1 MKSSQQRLI
10 RNINQKAFWRIDPFE
25 YVFYGFEYLPNA
37 SISEAGGYEADNLP
51 IFRII
56 IIVEVLE
63 GIRMDKLP
71 PIVGIVEI
79 AQVILVC
86 LGGRQFSILPVD
98 LLGT

>member
-1 MKSSQQRLI
+1 M

-37 SISEAGGYEADNLP
+37 SISETGCYEANYLP

-56 IIVEVLE
+56 IIIEEFE

-71 PIVGIVEI
+71 PVIRVVEI
-79 AQVILVC
+79 A
-86 LGGRQFSILPVD
+86 
-98 LLGT
+98 